1 MSTSKKKSSKI
12 LGVIERHEAEG
23 LLVEWANL
31 RDNDARACLKLLS
44 RYAEVFK
51 DTLPISSLALL
62 SYRDTLR
69 KAWDAPD
76 RRRRDWHMFEFRHAF
91 EFSKRLKAAGENIEQ
106 LWREGNRERMLELM
120 EPPLI
125 TPLEAVAF
133 YFQTVIADRARH
145 CGGPECPAPYF
156 IAVKR
161 WQKYCSPECAGPA
174 TRESKRQWWRENRA
188 KNGGIE

>member
-1 MSTSKKKSSKI
+1 MSTSRKNSSKI
-12 LGVIERHEAEG
+12 LGLLERHEAEG

-31 RDNDARACLKLLS
+31 RDDDPRACLKLLS
-44 RYAEVFK
+44 HYSAVFK
-51 DTLPISSLALL
+51 DTLPIASVALL

-76 RRRRDWHMFEFRHAF
+76 RRRRDWHMFELRHAF
-91 EFSKRLKAAGENIEQ
+91 ALSQRLKAAGEDIEQ

-120 EPPLI
+120 GPPSI
-125 TPLEAVAF
+125 TPMEAVAF
-133 YFQTVIADRARH
+133 YFQTAIGDRAKH
-145 CGGPECPAPYF
+145 CGGPDCPAPYF

-188 KNGGIE
+188 KNGGLK